1 MPQRKPRRLVAL
13 GAAALLLAL
22 VLYASTFV
30 ISYADLFQVQDPLLA
45 SDVARLAPARIARLE
60 HVREVEQ
67 LRAVLRDARQRG
79 LKVSVAGSRHS
90 QGGHTYT
97 AGGVRLDMRTFNHIV
112 AIDSAAPPAAPTV
125 TVESGATWD
134 EVQRAIASHG
144 LAVKVMQ
151 SSNIFTVGG
160 TLSANAHGRD
170 LDVTQVVE
178 VVQRFH
184 LLLADGRI
192 LLVSRDSN
200 PELFSLVIGGYG
212 LYGVILD
219 VTLRVARDELYEQQ
233 ATALDY
239 AAFPAYFAE
248 RIKTDT
254 GIVLMLAR
262 PSIDPDPASFLREI
276 VVVTWRR
283 AAAGRTG
290 SFQLTEE
297 AHVWRDRFFL
307 GLSRRFDWAKAL
319 RWKLQKKIEL
329 GSGETRI
336 VSRNN
341 AMRPPLA
348 PLELLRYRSRHD
360 TDIIQEDRKSVV

>member
-97 AGGVRLDMRTFNHIV
+97 AGGVRLDMRTFHRIL
-112 AIDSAAPPAAPTV
+112 AIDSAAPPSAPTV

-134 EVQRAIASHG
+134 EVQRAIAPHG

-170 LDVTQVVE
+170 LDKTSVVE
-178 VVQRFH
+178 TVRSIRV
-184 LLLADGRI
+184 LTADGQI
-192 LLVSRDSN
+192 VEASRDKN
-200 PELFSLVIGGYG
+200 PELFRLVIGGYG
-212 LYGVILD
+212 MFGIILD
-219 VTLRVARDELYEQQ
+219 AELDLVDDEVYEQR
-233 ATALDY
+233 ATIVDY
-239 AAFPAYFAE
+239 RDFPGHFE
-248 RIKTDT
+248 KKVQTDPT
-254 GIVLMLAR
+254 VALMLSR
-262 PSIDPDPASFLREI
+262 PSIDRGDFLRAI
-276 VVVTWRR
+276 VVTTWH
-283 AAAGRTG
+283 RTG
-290 SFQLTEE
+290 ERPGGVFALSEE
-297 AHVWRDRFFL
+297 QHVWRDKFL
-307 GLSRRFDWAKAL
+307 
-319 RWKLQKKIEL
+319 
-329 GSGETRI
+329 
-336 VSRNN
+336 
-341 AMRPPLA
+341 
-348 PLELLRYRSRHD
+348 
-360 TDIIQEDRKSVV
+360 